1 MNYESLETKLKERGF
16 KLTKQRKDI
25 FDYLVANKDKHL
37 SAEEIYDAIKKKKPG
52 IGLATVYRTMQ
63 LFTDIKVSVRND
75 FEQGKS
81 RYELNID
88 GDFHNHH
95 HLVCSICNKIIEV
108 NEDLMDELEK
118 QIEDKYEFEIVN
130 HDLKLFGYCKEC
142 RDKK

>member
-1 MNYESLETKLKERGF
+1 MNYESLETNLKEKGF

-25 FDYLVANKDKHL
+25 FDYLVENKDKHM

-95 HLVCSICNKIIEV
+95 HLVCSICSKIIEV

-142 RDKK
+142 KEKK